1 MKTELEDK
9 VEQKEK
15 ETDISV
21 LVLYNDD
28 VNSFEHVIACLVG
41 ICGHSS
47 HQAEQCA
54 MIVHNSGK
62 CKVKSGG
69 LDEMI
74 KMAERLIDNDLTVEV
89 V

>member
-1 MKTELEDK
+1 MKTDLKDK

-21 LVLYNDD
+21 LILYNDD
-28 VNSFEHVIACLVG
+28 VNSFEHVIACLID

-54 MIVHNSGK
+54 MIVHASGEK
-62 CKVKSGG
+62 
-69 LDEMI
+69 
-74 KMAERLIDNDLTVEV
+74 
-89 V
+89 

>member
-1 MKTELEDK
+1 MKTDLKDRVKQRER
-9 VEQKEK
+9 
-15 ETDISV
+15 ETESASII
-21 LVLYNDD
+21 LYNDD
-28 VNSFEHVIACLVG
+28 VNSFEHVIMCLMG

>member
-1 MKTELEDK
+1 MKTDLKDEVK
-9 VEQKEK
+9 QKEND
-15 ETDISV
+15 TDSASLIV
-21 LVLYNDD
+21 YNDD
-28 VNSFEHVIACLVG
+28 VNTFDHVIACLVG